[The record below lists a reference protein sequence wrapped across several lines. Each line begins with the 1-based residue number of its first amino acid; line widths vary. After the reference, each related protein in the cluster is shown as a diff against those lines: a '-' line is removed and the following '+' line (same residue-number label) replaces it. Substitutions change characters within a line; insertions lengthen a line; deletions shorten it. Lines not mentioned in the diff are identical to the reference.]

1 MALKS
6 TIFKADLKVADL
18 DRNVYAD
25 FPLTLALHPSETEER
40 LMVRILAYALFAHER
55 LAFGPGIS
63 DADEP
68 DLWQRDLTGS
78 IERWIEVGLPDEK
91 RLARACGRADEV
103 VVLAYGRAVDIWW
116 KQIESKLSRLPKLQV
131 LQLDTDATKSLSGMA
146 ARNMALA
153 ATIQEGQALVSS
165 GDHSVTLDVHVLK
178 ALETA
183 R

>member
-6 TIFKADLKVADL
+6 TILKADLKVADL
-18 DRNVYAD
+18 DRNIYAD
-25 FPLTLALHPSETEER
+25 FPLTIAQHPSETEER
-40 LMVRILAYALFAHER
+40 VMVRILAFALYAHEY

-68 DLWQRDLTGS
+68 DLWQRDLTGA

-91 RLARACGRADEV
+91 RLTRACGRSDEV
-103 VVLAYGRAVDIWW
+103 VVFAYGRAAEIWW
-116 KQIESKLSRLPKLQV
+116 KQIAGKLARLPKLQV
-131 LQLDTDATKSLSGMA
+131 LQLAEDETRSLASMA
-146 ARNMALA
+146 QRNMSLA
-153 ATIQEGQALVSS
+153 ATIQEGQALISS
-165 GDHSVTLDVHVLK
+165 GDHSVTLDIRVLK

>member
-25 FPLTLALHPSETEER
+25 YALTIAQHPSETEER
-40 LMVRILAYALFAHER
+40 VMVRILAYALFAHEY

-68 DLWQRDLTGS
+68 DLWQRDLTGA
-78 IERWIEVGLPDEK
+78 IERWVEVGLPDEK
-91 RLARACGRADEV
+91 RLTRACGRSDEV
-103 VVLAYGRAVDIWW
+103 VVIAYGRAADVWW
-116 KQIESKLSRLPKLQV
+116 KQIESKLARLPKLQV
-131 LQLDTDATKSLSGMA
+131 LRLPDDATKELARMA
-146 ARNMALA
+146 QRNMALA

-165 GDHSVTLDVHVLK
+165 GDRSVTLDIFVLK

>member
-25 FPLTLALHPSETEER
+25 FPLTLAQHPSETEER

-68 DLWQRDLTGS
+68 DLWQRDLTGA

-116 KQIESKLSRLPKLQV
+116 KQIESKLNRLPKLQV
-131 LQLDTDATKSLSGMA
+131 LQLDTDATKSLSEMA

-178 ALETA
+178 TLETA